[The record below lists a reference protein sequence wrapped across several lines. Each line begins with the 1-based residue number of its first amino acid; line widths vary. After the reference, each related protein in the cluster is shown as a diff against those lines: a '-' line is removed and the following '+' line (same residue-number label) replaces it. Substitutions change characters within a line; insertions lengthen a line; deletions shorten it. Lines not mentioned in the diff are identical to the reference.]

1 MRLRLGQFR
10 RRAVGNLDP
19 GLFSAAFITLR
30 IYSKLNLDKEVGI
43 MVTTVQKEETT
54 KGATNN
60 GKTIEVPPAISVRE
74 LAELMSIS
82 PIEIIKELMN
92 NGIMANIN
100 QQIDFDTVAIIGE
113 EMGYEII
120 PPQVT
125 EPEILEEEEIIPLQK
140 RLIADEDP
148 ANLQPRPPVVTVL
161 GHVDHGKTTLLDAI
175 RHTEVVKGESG
186 GITQHIG
193 AYQVHMGDRTIT
205 FLDTPGHA
213 AFTAMRAR
221 GAQATDLAVLVVAA
235 DDGVMPQ
242 TREAVEHARAAGV
255 PILIALNKI
264 DKDNANPEKVKQE
277 LANIDL
283 VVEDWG
289 GNTIC
294 VLISATE
301 NQGIDDL
308 LENIL
313 LVTDVANLQANP
325 NRLAQGM
332 VIEGKLDKRR
342 GVSATLLVQNGSL
355 KVGDVV
361 VIGTQ
366 YCRIRAMF
374 NDRGKKIKKAGL
386 SVPVSIL
393 GLSEVPEAGEFFEAV
408 ENERKARAIV
418 EERQAQARQSES
430 IAPKRFVSL
439 EDFFKQRGESGDQT
453 LRLVIKVDVQGSLE
467 PIVNSLKELGDDN
480 LKVKVLL
487 EGTGNISE
495 SDVNLAAASGAII
508 IGFNVEV
515 GPAAQRLA
523 EVEGIDI
530 RQYTVIYKLIDDVDK
545 ALKGLLEPEYQDKA
559 IGQAEVRAVF
569 KLGKRGQVAGSYVLN
584 GQIARNA
591 MARVI
596 RDDQVLHESKVSSL
610 KRFTEDVRE
619 VATGYECGIRVEGFD
634 KFQEGDIIEAYVK
647 ERVN

>member
-1 MRLRLGQFR
+1 
-10 RRAVGNLDP
+10 
-19 GLFSAAFITLR
+19 
-30 IYSKLNLDKEVGI
+30 
-43 MVTTVQKEETT
+43 MVTTVQKEKTT
-54 KGATNN
+54 KAANN

-113 EMGYEII
+113 EMGYEVI
-120 PPQVT
+120 PPQVA
-125 EPEILEEEEIIPLQK
+125 EPEIPQKEAIIPFQR
-140 RLIADEDP
+140 RLIANEDP
-148 ANLQPRPPVVTVL
+148 TNLRPRPPVVTVL

-175 RHTEVVKGESG
+175 RHTKVVKGESG

-193 AYQVHMGDRTIT
+193 AYQVHVGDRTIT

-289 GNTIC
+289 GDTIC
-294 VLISATE
+294 VPLSATE
-301 NQGIDDL
+301 NRGIDEL

-342 GVSATLLVQNGSL
+342 GVSATLLVQNGTL
-355 KVGDVV
+355 NVGDTV
-361 VIGTQ
+361 VIGRQ

-374 NDRGKKIKKAGL
+374 NDRGKEIKKAGL

-393 GLSEVPEAGEFFEAV
+393 GLAEVPQAGEFFEAV
-408 ENERKARAIV
+408 ENEKIARAMV
-418 EERQAQARQSES
+418 EERETKAQTQST
-430 IAPKRFVSL
+430 APKRVISL
-439 EDFFKQRGESGDQT
+439 EDFFKKQGEGGDQT
-453 LRLVIKVDVQGSLE
+453 LRLILKVDVQGSLE
-467 PIVNSLKELGDDN
+467 PIVNSLKELGN
-480 LKVKVLL
+480 EHLKVKTLL

-495 SDVNLAAASGAII
+495 SDVNLAVASGAII

-515 GPAAQRLA
+515 DPAAQRVA
-523 EVEGIDI
+523 DTEGIDI
-530 RQYTVIYKLIDDVDK
+530 RQYSVIYKLIDDVDK
-545 ALKGLLEPEYQDKA
+545 ALKGLLEPEYQDKV
-559 IGQAEVRAVF
+559 IGRAEVRAVF
-569 KLGKRGQVAGSYVLN
+569 KIARRSQVAGSYVLE
-584 GQIARNA
+584 GQITRNA
-591 MARVI
+591 KARVI
-596 RDDQVLHESKVSSL
+596 RNNEILREGQITSL

-619 VATGYECGIRVEGFD
+619 VATGFECGIGIDGFGN
-634 KFQEGDIIEAYVK
+634 FQEGDIIEAYVK
-647 ERVN
+647 EKVSQ

>member
-1 MRLRLGQFR
+1 
-10 RRAVGNLDP
+10 
-19 GLFSAAFITLR
+19 
-30 IYSKLNLDKEVGI
+30 
-43 MVTTVQKEETT
+43 
-54 KGATNN
+54 
-60 GKTIEVPPAISVRE
+60 
-74 LAELMSIS
+74 
-82 PIEIIKELMN
+82 
-92 NGIMANIN
+92 
-100 QQIDFDTVAIIGE
+100 
-113 EMGYEII
+113 
-120 PPQVT
+120 
-125 EPEILEEEEIIPLQK
+125 
-140 RLIADEDP
+140 
-148 ANLQPRPPVVTVL
+148 
-161 GHVDHGKTTLLDAI
+161 LDAI

-193 AYQVHMGDRTIT
+193 AYQVHVGDRTIT

-255 PILIALNKI
+255 PILIVLNKI

-289 GNTIC
+289 GDTIC
-294 VLISATE
+294 VPISATE
-301 NQGIDDL
+301 NQGIDEL

-342 GVSATLLVQNGSL
+342 GVSATLLVQNGTL
-355 KVGDVV
+355 KVGDTV

-408 ENERKARAIV
+408 KDEKTARIIV
-418 EERQAQARQSES
+418 EARRTQARQIQ
-430 IAPKRFVSL
+430 IATPKRVISL
-439 EDFFKQRGESGDQT
+439 EDFFKQQGENGDQT

-467 PIVNSLKELGDDN
+467 PIVNSLKELGDEN
-480 LKVKVLL
+480 LKVKTLL

-495 SDVNLAAASGAII
+495 SDVNLAVASNAII
-508 IGFNVEV
+508 IGFNVEIDS
-515 GPAAQRLA
+515 AAQRVA
-523 EVEGIDI
+523 DTEGIDI
-530 RQYTVIYKLIDDVDK
+530 RLYRVIYKLIDDVDK
-545 ALKGLLEPEYQDKA
+545 ALKGLLEPEYQDKV
-559 IGQAEVRAVF
+559 IGRAEVRAVF
-569 KLGKRGQVAGSYVLN
+569 RVRRNQVAGCYVLE
-584 GQIARNA
+584 GQIARKA
-591 MARVI
+591 KARVTRNDEI
-596 RDDQVLHESKVSSL
+596 LRESQIGSL

-619 VATGYECGIRVEGFD
+619 VATGFECGIGIEGFND
-634 KFQEGDIIEAYVK
+634 FQEGDIIEAYVK
-647 ERVN
+647 EQVS

>member
-1 MRLRLGQFR
+1 
-10 RRAVGNLDP
+10 
-19 GLFSAAFITLR
+19 
-30 IYSKLNLDKEVGI
+30 
-43 MVTTVQKEETT
+43 MVTTVQKEKTT
-54 KGATNN
+54 KAANN

-113 EMGYEII
+113 EMGYEVI

-125 EPEILEEEEIIPLQK
+125 EPEIPQKEAIIPFQR
-140 RLIADEDP
+140 RLIANEDP
-148 ANLQPRPPVVTVL
+148 TNLRPRPPVVTVL

-175 RHTEVVKGESG
+175 RHTKVVKGESG

-193 AYQVHMGDRTIT
+193 AYQVHVGDRTIT

-289 GNTIC
+289 GDTIC
-294 VLISATE
+294 VPLSATE
-301 NQGIDDL
+301 NRGIDEL

-342 GVSATLLVQNGSL
+342 GVSATLLVQNGTL
-355 KVGDVV
+355 NVGDTV
-361 VIGTQ
+361 VIGRQ

-374 NDRGKKIKKAGL
+374 NDRGKEIKKAGL

-393 GLSEVPEAGEFFEAV
+393 GLAEVPQAGEFFEAV
-408 ENERKARAIV
+408 ENEKIARAMV
-418 EERQAQARQSES
+418 EERETKAQTQST
-430 IAPKRFVSL
+430 APKRVISL
-439 EDFFKQRGESGDQT
+439 EDFFKKQGEGGDQT
-453 LRLVIKVDVQGSLE
+453 LRLILKVDVQGSLE
-467 PIVNSLKELGDDN
+467 PIVNSLKELGN
-480 LKVKVLL
+480 EHLKVKTLL

-495 SDVNLAAASGAII
+495 SDVNLAVASGAII

-515 GPAAQRLA
+515 DPAAQRVA
-523 EVEGIDI
+523 DTEGIDI
-530 RQYTVIYKLIDDVDK
+530 RQYSVIYKLIDDVDK
-545 ALKGLLEPEYQDKA
+545 ALKGLLEPEYQDKV
-559 IGQAEVRAVF
+559 IGRAEVRAVF
-569 KLGKRGQVAGSYVLN
+569 KIARRSQVAGSYVLE
-584 GQIARNA
+584 GQITRNA
-591 MARVI
+591 KARVI
-596 RDDQVLHESKVSSL
+596 RNNEILREGQITSL

-619 VATGYECGIRVEGFD
+619 VATGFECGIGIDGFGN
-634 KFQEGDIIEAYVK
+634 FQEGDIIEAYVK
-647 ERVN
+647 EKVSQ

>member
-1 MRLRLGQFR
+1 
-10 RRAVGNLDP
+10 
-19 GLFSAAFITLR
+19 
-30 IYSKLNLDKEVGI
+30 
-43 MVTTVQKEETT
+43 MVTSVQKEKTT
-54 KGATNN
+54 KTAVDS
-60 GKTIEVPPAISVRE
+60 GKTIEVPSTISVRE

-100 QQIDFDTVAIIGE
+100 QQIDFDTVVIIGE
-113 EMGYEII
+113 EMGYEVISPQVVEPEVPKKEKII
-120 PPQVT
+120 PF
-125 EPEILEEEEIIPLQK
+125 QK
-140 RLIADEDP
+140 RLIASEDP
-148 ANLQPRPPVVTVL
+148 TNLKSRPPVVTVL

-193 AYQVHMGDRTIT
+193 AYQAHVGDRTIT

-255 PILIALNKI
+255 PILVALNKV

-289 GNTIC
+289 GDTIC
-294 VLISATE
+294 VPLSATK
-301 NQGIDDL
+301 NQGIDEL

-332 VIEGKLDKRR
+332 VIEGKLDKRC
-342 GVSATLLVQNGSL
+342 GVSATLLVQNGTL
-355 KVGDVV
+355 KVGDT
-361 VIGTQ
+361 VIIDTQ

-374 NDRGKKIKKAGL
+374 NERGKKIKEAGL

-393 GLSEVPEAGEFFEAV
+393 GLSEVPEAGDFFEAV
-408 ENERKARAIV
+408 KDERTARAMV
-418 EERQAQARQSES
+418 EERMTQERQTQTAS
-430 IAPKRFVSL
+430 PKRVISL
-439 EDFFKQRGESGDQT
+439 EDFFKQQGKNGDQT
-453 LRLVIKVDVQGSLE
+453 LRLVLKVDVQGSLE
-467 PIVNSLKELGDDN
+467 PIVNSLKELGNEN
-480 LKVKVLL
+480 LKVKMLL

-495 SDVNLAAASGAII
+495 SDVNLAVASDAII

-515 GPAAQRLA
+515 DSAAQRLA
-523 EVEGIDI
+523 DAEAIDI
-530 RQYTVIYKLIDDVDK
+530 RQYSVIYRLIDDVDK
-545 ALKGLLEPEYQDKA
+545 ALKGLLEPEYQDKV
-559 IGQAEVRAVF
+559 IGRAEVRAIFRV
-569 KLGKRGQVAGSYVLN
+569 RRNQVAGCYVLE
-584 GQIARNA
+584 GQITRNA
-591 MARVI
+591 KARVI
-596 RDDQVLHESKVSSL
+596 RNDEILHESQIGSL

-619 VATGYECGIRVEGFD
+619 VATGFECGIGVEGFNN
-634 KFQEGDIIEAYVK
+634 FQEGDIIEAYVK
-647 ERVN
+647 EQVS